1 MGRNFLGNNTAL
13 VISAAVA
20 TGTDASVQYSGS
32 VADLATNGAARRVT
46 ALLQIDAVA
55 NAAAVIDLVLQTR
68 PGTTGD
74 WRTVGTLSG
83 VACAADEYVG
93 IEADTNS
100 ARLDRYVRLGY
111 QRKTHNSTLKDG
123 VWIFGD
129 LRNPGTVAVG
139 GISGGGV
146 VREKTART

>member
-13 VISAAVA
+13 SLAATVG
-20 TGTDASVQYSGS
+20 TGTDASVQYSGT

-46 ALLQIDAVA
+46 ALLFVDAVA

-74 WRTVGTLSG
+74 WRTVGTLSA
-83 VACAADEYVG
+83 VATAADEYVA

-100 ARLDRYVRLGY
+100 AQLDRYVRLGY
-111 QRKTHNSTLKDG
+111 QRKTHNSTLAGG
-123 VWIFGD
+123 VWVFGD

-146 VREKTART
+146 VSQKTART